1 MFVFAPLE
9 MAIRTANASALGGEC
24 QRKIGTSERE
34 DLQLSEFPCLFFHLL
49 GFTAVLYRAIYTT
62 KETLI
67 SALVGRIR
75 RTRRLSQR
83 RHPRRKEEES
93 RFRQDDQRDQ
103 EQDQRWDRQSDTP
116 REEVR
121 GAKVGRSSAFFRF
134 PGTETDDLVD
144 GADHADAGTG
154 VEAFHVGFEDVRV
167 EGDVWEHGPTEVG
180 LRVGQFVRGQEEGVV
195 DLL

>member
-1 MFVFAPLE
+1 M
-9 MAIRTANASALGGEC
+9 
-24 QRKIGTSERE
+24 
-34 DLQLSEFPCLFFHLL
+34 
-49 GFTAVLYRAIYTT
+49 LYRAIYTA

-67 SALVGRIR
+67 PALVGRIR

-83 RHPRRKEEES
+83 RHPRREKEES
-93 RFRQDDQRDQ
+93 RFGQDDQCDQ
-103 EQDQRWDRQSDTP
+103 EQDQRRDRQSKTP

-121 GAKVGRSSAFFRF
+121 RAKVGRSSALFRF

-144 GADHADAGTG
+144 GADHTDARAG

-167 EGDVWEHGPTEVG
+167 EGDVREYGATEVG
-180 LRVGQFVRGQEEGVV
+180 FRVGQFVRCEDEGVV